1 MKNERQIL
9 SSSQL
14 EITIKRLCQQL
25 IESHSDFSETVLISL
40 QPRGKHLLNNILA
53 ILSKEFNCKNI
64 SSGDLDIS
72 FYRDDLRTKQLP
84 VIPEKMN
91 MDVSTEN
98 KKVVLVD
105 DVLFTGRSVRA
116 AMDAIMPFGRPKLI
130 ELLVLV
136 DRRLS
141 RHIPIQPNY
150 VGKVVDVIDSERV
163 IVNWGMNNV
172 LIIKENNE

>member
-1 MKNERQIL
+1 MNIFVASMKNERQIL

-72 FYRDDLRTKQLP
+72 F
-84 VIPEKMN
+84 
-91 MDVSTEN
+91 
-98 KKVVLVD
+98 
-105 DVLFTGRSVRA
+105 
-116 AMDAIMPFGRPKLI
+116 I
-130 ELLVLV
+130 EM
-136 DRRLS
+136 
-141 RHIPIQPNY
+141 I
-150 VGKVVDVIDSERV
+150 
-163 IVNWGMNNV
+163 
-172 LIIKENNE
+172 